1 MPYEQYERDGKTV
14 WVRSDLKGR
23 QTEFCMCVKCAR
35 FTPEKGDR
43 CALGQAV
50 LTFMAQH
57 NLDLPVWECGS
68 FVEKAF
74 K

>member
-1 MPYEQYERDGKTV
+1 MAYEQYERNGKIV

-23 QTEFCMCVKCAR
+23 QTEFCMCMQCAKVKGCLL
-35 FTPEKGDR
+35 
-43 CALGQAV
+43 CQAV

-57 NLDLPVWECGS
+57 NLDLPVWECGA
-68 FVEKAF
+68 FAEKAL